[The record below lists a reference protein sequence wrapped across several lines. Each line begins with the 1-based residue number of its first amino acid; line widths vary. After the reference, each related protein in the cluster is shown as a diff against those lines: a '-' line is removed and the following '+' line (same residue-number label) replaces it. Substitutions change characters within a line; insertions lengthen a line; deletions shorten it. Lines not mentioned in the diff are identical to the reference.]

1 MASTNAFYTA
11 LTGMNANAKN
21 IDVIGNNVAN
31 VNTTAFKSSRMLFST
46 ALSRTMHSGSAP
58 SESSGGTNPFQIGNG
73 VNIAGTQRNFSV
85 GSTTATG
92 DSRDLAIDGDG
103 FFLVRKGED
112 EMYTRAGAF
121 RPDAQGNL
129 TTVSGQVLR
138 GYAVDDNFNI
148 IPGQLNDINI
158 PVGSLKIAQ
167 ATGNVRMSGNLNPTG
182 ELPTQGTLLNLLG
195 SATAGLR
202 TVAGAPVPG
211 PDRVLATTRLIDIE
225 DPQLVGSDSP
235 LFADG
240 QRLQVRGAEKG
251 GKTLGTAEFAITA
264 ASTLTELA
272 DWFAQILGIE
282 PAAGPN
288 PNGATPGVTVDTLN
302 GAIVLNGNSGRI
314 NDITLESTGIRLLSA
329 QGELLRYPFYSDKQA
344 SADGESVRTSA
355 IVYDSLGAE
364 VSVDIA
370 MVLEERG
377 DTGTRWR
384 YFVESADDSDIA
396 LAVANGVIA
405 FDTDGQ
411 PIPAPPQV
419 VTIDRAGTGAGTP
432 LVINFDFTSAEA
444 GLTALSSDGSQLNVT
459 YRDGSPLGT
468 LSGFGIARDG
478 TIMGTFNN
486 GLVRTL
492 GQVAIARFTNPEGL
506 QDAGGNMFRPG
517 ANSGPALVT
526 TPGDFGTG
534 EITSGALEG
543 SNVDL
548 GEEFVKMIL
557 ASTGYS
563 ASSRV
568 IRTADELLQQLLV
581 LGR

>member
-1 MASTNAFYTA
+1 MASTNAFFTA
-11 LTGMNANAKN
+11 LSGMNANAKN

-31 VNTTAFKSSRMLFST
+31 VNTTAYKSSRMLFST
-46 ALSRTMHSGSAP
+46 ALSRTMHSGTAP
-58 SESSGGTNPFQIGNG
+58 SETSGGTNPFQIGNG

-103 FFLVRKGED
+103 FFLVRKGDD

-129 TTVSGQVLR
+129 TTISGQMLR

-148 IPGQLNDINI
+148 IPGQLTDLNI

-167 ATGNVRMSGNLNPTG
+167 ATGNVRLSGNLNPTG
-182 ELPTQGTLLNLLG
+182 ELPTQGSLINLLG

-202 TVAGAPVPG
+202 AVSGAGVQG
-211 PDRVLATTRLIDIE
+211 PDRVLTTTRLIDIE

-235 LFADG
+235 LFAEG
-240 QRLQVRGAEKG
+240 QRLQMRGAEKG
-251 GKTLGTAEFAITA
+251 GKTLGVTEYAVTA
-264 ASTLTELA
+264 ASTLADLA
-272 DWFAQILGIE
+272 QWFAATLGLQ

-288 PNGATPGVTVDTLN
+288 PDGATPGVAVDTLT
-302 GAIVLNGNSGRI
+302 GALVISGNSGRI
-314 NDITLESTGIRLLSA
+314 NDLEIEATDLRLLSA
-329 QGELLRYPFYSDKQA
+329 DGALVRHPFFAQKQA
-344 SADGESVRTSA
+344 AADGESVRTSA
-355 IVYDSLGAE
+355 IVYDSLGSE
-364 VSVDIA
+364 VSVDIS

-384 YFVESADDSDIA
+384 YYVDSADDTDLSTAIA
-396 LAVANGVIA
+396 SGIIA

-411 PIPAPPQV
+411 PIPAPPQQ

-432 LVINFDFTSAEA
+432 LTMTFDFTSAEA
-444 GLTALSSDGSQLNVT
+444 GLTALSSDRSQLSVT

-468 LSGFGIARDG
+468 LAGFGIARDG
-478 TIMGTFNN
+478 TIIGTFNN

-492 GQVAIARFTNPEGL
+492 GQVALARFTNPEGL
-506 QDAGGNMFRPG
+506 QDVGGNMFRPG
-517 ANSGPALVT
+517 ANSGPPIIT

-557 ASTGYS
+557 SSTGYS